1 MDNQA
6 SALPK
11 GARVKILSSKSG
23 PTLEERIN
31 FWLEHNG
38 EGKSIFGVTVSP
50 KGTRV
55 YAVITYVPQTS

>member
-1 MDNQA
+1 MENQA

-23 PTLEERIN
+23 PALEERVN
-31 FWLEHNG
+31 FWLEHNS
-38 EGKSIFGVTVSP
+38 EGKSVYAVNVSP

-55 YAVITYVPQTS
+55 YAVIIYGPQAA